1 MYFTITEEL
10 ESYCAEYRP
19 KMKLNVDE
27 SEIESLVFSPGFPP
41 KTKKPSSQGFHLK
54 ARLMSHRY
62 HKSFMCVLVF
72 IVVICIGELS
82 SDESILDVITKSKY
96 DRCKLDPKG
105 PTTAILISKGRS
117 GSSVLWD
124 TLSRLSG
131 DATVA
136 HEVTGGNR
144 NSSREFFE
152 NVNQQVDWATKR
164 LCNIQRKY
172 MHDEKKGQLKYALV
186 GFQWKPFHTTFDHPM
201 AIAGMKVVSDQ
212 NFKVIHLTRNPL
224 DRYLSNLKHR
234 GKQHSKEVPAHC
246 KTDDLPCIKNH
257 ETQAKGISIELS
269 TGEEKEAFIEHLR
282 ESRNSAKVYEERL
295 DTFGIKHIHVYYE
308 ALFDHEA
315 RDEYLADEW
324 MRIFKF
330 LGIGPQN
337 DLTMGDVRN
346 SFEYASTS
354 PKSHKEIIS
363 NFKEVK
369 KVLSGTDLIDLLH

>member
-1 MYFTITEEL
+1 
-10 ESYCAEYRP
+10 
-19 KMKLNVDE
+19 MKLLNVDE
-27 SEIESLVFSPGFPP
+27 SEVESLVVSPGIPQ
-41 KTKKPSSQGFHLK
+41 KVKKSSSQGFHIN
-54 ARLMSHRY
+54 ARIMSHRY
-62 HKSFMCVLVF
+62 RKSFICALVF
-72 IVVICIGELS
+72 IVVICIRDLS
-82 SDESILDVITKSKY
+82 SEESILDPITKSKY

-105 PTTAILISKGRS
+105 PTTAILISQGRS

-152 NVNQQVDWATKR
+152 NVNHVDWATKR

-172 MHDEKKGQLKYALV
+172 MRDEKKDQHKYALV
-186 GFQWKPFHTTFDHPM
+186 GFQWKPFRTTFDHPM
-201 AIAGMKVVSDQ
+201 AVAGMKVMSDQ
-212 NFKVIHLTRNPL
+212 NVKVIHLTRNPL

-234 GKQHSKEVPAHC
+234 GKQHSDEVPAHC
-246 KTDDLPCIKNH
+246 KTDDLTCIKNH

-269 TGEEKEAFIEHLR
+269 TDEEQEAFIAHLR
-282 ESRNSAKVYEERL
+282 ETRSNAKVYEEKL

-315 RDEYLADEW
+315 KDEYLADEW
-324 MRIFKF
+324 MRIFQF

-337 DLTMGDVRN
+337 DLTMGDVRKA
-346 SFEYASTS
+346 FEYASTT
-354 PKSHKEIIS
+354 PKSHEEIIS